1 MSRLRWPN
9 SRHSLS
15 DVPGTVQLTG
25 PESLSDPLL
34 NAGAARQGT
43 LLFST
48 QQRPTSCATRLRP
61 CNAATPAS
69 GAGDGPVRIRR
80 QWPLVARRTA
90 PACPLPASRRGII
103 CPFSL
108 IMSLSPGS
116 TVGPYTNLTREVVSQ
131 IIGTGGYTGGHW
143 RQERNFLKTLGPA
156 VDLNP
161 SRSPHVWWPVLK
173 CRSMAGFEVSTEAP
187 IHGCPVAAGT
197 RSAACTTSTRRSSVS
212 PRT

>member
-1 MSRLRWPN
+1 MLPLYHQQGGGATGSIAADRKGLVGLRQTVDRVRQWRSWPR
-9 SRHSLS
+9 STYFRSFPLS
-15 DVPGTVQLTG
+15 TASGPTGRPAPLTG

-61 CNAATPAS
+61 CNTATPAS

-143 RQERNFLKTLGPA
+143 RQERNFLKTLGP
-156 VDLNP
+156 V
-161 SRSPHVWWPVLK
+161 R
-173 CRSMAGFEVSTEAP
+173 
-187 IHGCPVAAGT
+187 
-197 RSAACTTSTRRSSVS
+197 
-212 PRT
+212 